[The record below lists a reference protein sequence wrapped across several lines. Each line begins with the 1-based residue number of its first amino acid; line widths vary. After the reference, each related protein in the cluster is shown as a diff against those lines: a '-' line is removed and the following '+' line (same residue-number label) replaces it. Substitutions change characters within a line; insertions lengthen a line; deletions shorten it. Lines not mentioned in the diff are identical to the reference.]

1 MVLMAD
7 NSELIVVWMQYL
19 ALSFSTEVVFQDRL
33 YTRSLVKFTSVSW
46 RKLWPWGMF
55 RMLQISS
62 FILQKDQFVSEQVML
77 EKMFLENERQS
88 LKEDRQLVAT
98 QPGEQILTKSS

>member
-1 MVLMAD
+1 
-7 NSELIVVWMQYL
+7 
-19 ALSFSTEVVFQDRL
+19 
-33 YTRSLVKFTSVSW
+33 
-46 RKLWPWGMF
+46 
-55 RMLQISS
+55 MLQISS